1 MVKAF
6 AASLGELTVHLLGEG
21 EVVLRGPARRGVV
34 DDRLPDPGAFADF
47 GRGVDARAGRRAA
60 IDVTPDG
67 RFPDIRL
74 RAAGDA
80 GPIRGCIR
88 VRSGRA
94 CAPVF
99 VGSEP

>member
-1 MVKAF
+1 M
-6 AASLGELTVHLLGEG
+6 
-21 EVVLRGPARRGVV
+21 
-34 DDRLPDPGAFADF
+34 
-47 GRGVDARAGRRAA
+47 
-60 IDVTPDG
+60 TPDG

>member
-1 MVKAF
+1 MTSCF
-6 AASLGELTVHLLGEG
+6 TSCIDGC
-21 EVVLRGPARRGVV
+21 
-34 DDRLPDPGAFADF
+34 DP
-47 GRGVDARAGRRAA
+47 VSAA